1 MYMKSLG
8 TVITYVYDMHE
19 HIRRVWGSIDCKGS
33 LLAVIR

>member
-19 HIRRVWGSIDCKGS
+19 HIRRVWGSI
-33 LLAVIR
+33 VRVPF